1 MYTKLVKMLI
11 GQLHNVNYLVFSHSH
26 RTAAHTVHALTLCN
40 TPMVGCQPSQGEN
53 EVIKRRWANFS
64 PDRLVA
70 AKHQQLG
77 VMPNNLYTFTV
88 IISYNWSSRAP
99 MEMCTSDNTSIFQVF
114 IYNTKK

>member
-1 MYTKLVKMLI
+1 MFLFFL
-11 GQLHNVNYLVFSHSH
+11 SH

-70 AKHQQLG
+70 AKHRQPGYAQQSVHLHS
-77 VMPNNLYTFTV
+77 NNQL
-88 IISYNWSSRAP
+88 
-99 MEMCTSDNTSIFQVF
+99 
-114 IYNTKK
+114 